1 MWAIFCYNRTMKSK
15 RHLQKMAKLQY
26 AEEMHQMSEQD
37 WGVRK
42 IAHEIN
48 SRLKKSKK
56 FRLEN
61 GEAVQLS
68 KTTVADFLKQYKAK
82 YKGKK

>member
-1 MWAIFCYNRTMKSK
+1 M
-15 RHLQKMAKLQY
+15 QKMAKLMY
-26 AEEMHQMSEQD
+26 AEEMLSMSEQG

-48 SRLKKSKK
+48 RRLKLSKK

-68 KTTVADFLKQYKAK
+68 KTTIADFLREFKQK
-82 YKGKK
+82 YKGKKWPYKLMQYIF

>member
-1 MWAIFCYNRTMKSK
+1 MQR
-15 RHLQKMAKLQY
+15 MAKLQY
-26 AEEMHQMSEQD
+26 AEEMIRMQEQG

-42 IAHEIN
+42 ITSEIN

-68 KTTVADFLKQYKAK
+68 KTTIADFLREFKQK

>member
-1 MWAIFCYNRTMKSK
+1 
-15 RHLQKMAKLQY
+15 MAKLQY
-26 AEEMHQMSEQD
+26 AEEMIRMQEQG

-42 IAHEIN
+42 ITSEIN

-68 KTTVADFLKQYKAK
+68 KTTIADFLKEYKAK

>member
-1 MWAIFCYNRTMKSK
+1 M
-15 RHLQKMAKLQY
+15 QKMAKLLY
-26 AEEMHQMSEQD
+26 AEEMLSMSKQG

-42 IAHEIN
+42 ITSEIN

-56 FRLEN
+56 FLID

-68 KTTVADFLKQYKAK
+68 KTTIADFLKQYKQK

>member
-1 MWAIFCYNRTMKSK
+1 
-15 RHLQKMAKLQY
+15 MAKLMY
-26 AEEMHQMSEQD
+26 AEEMLQMSEQG

-68 KTTVADFLKQYKAK
+68 KTTIADFLREYRQK